1 MVQCVLYI
9 NVAHVK
15 YFHPQ
20 NQMDIIMRLNFMLLF
35 TVMTLFGLSVFTGCS
50 STKLVDSWSDPGQAK
65 KPVKKI
71 LVLAVMHNDTQRRMY
86 ESGFAK
92 RISKDDVIGVAG
104 YTIMPNKEDY
114 DDEKEIKAAVQQT
127 GVDAALIARL
137 VAIDKETTYVPP
149 SVSYQPSFGYHRGL
163 YDYYGSSY
171 RTMYTP
177 GYTTTDTI
185 VRLETTVFSTETEKM
200 IWAGSTRSFNPSSAK
215 SLINKNADLIVAD
228 MKKAG
233 LM

>member
-1 MVQCVLYI
+1 
-9 NVAHVK
+9 
-15 YFHPQ
+15 
-20 NQMDIIMRLNFMLLF
+20 MDNIMRLNFMLLYSI
-35 TVMTLFGLSVFTGCS
+35 LFLLALTFFTGCS
-50 STKLVDSWSDPGQAK
+50 STKLVESWSDPGQAK

-71 LVLAVMHNDTQRRMY
+71 LVLGVMHNDTQRRMY
-86 ESGFAK
+86 EDIFAK
-92 RISKDDVIGVAG
+92 RISKDDVVGVAG
-104 YTIMPNKEDY
+104 YTIMPNREDY
-114 DDEKEIKAAVQQT
+114 DNEDEIKAAVEKT

-137 VAIDKETTYVPP
+137 VAIDKETTFVPP

-171 RTMYTP
+171 RSMYTP

-185 VRLETTVFSTETEKM
+185 VRLETTVFSTETEQM
-200 IWAGSTRSFNPSSAK
+200 IWAGSTKSFNPSSAK
-215 SLINKNADLIVAD
+215 SLIQKNADLIVGD